1 MNAVSNIISND
12 TVEIWRKD
20 FPILDQKVN
29 GHELVYLDNA
39 ATTQKPNSV
48 IGTISRYYSEINS
61 NIHRGVHTL
70 SQLAT
75 DEYEDTRKKTQQFL
89 NAKNLNEIIFTR
101 GTTEAI
107 NLIVSSWGGTELN
120 AGDEVIISEMEHH
133 SNIVP
138 WQMICEKTGA
148 VLKVIPMNDDGELL
162 IDEYKKLINEKTKMV
177 AVVHVSN
184 ALGTINP
191 VKEII
196 KIAHDYDALV
206 LLDGAQAVAHLTVDV
221 QELDCDF
228 YVFSGHKL
236 YGPTG
241 IGVLY
246 GKESLLEKM
255 PPYQGGGDMIRM
267 VTFEK
272 TEYNELPYKFEAGTP
287 NIAGTIGLGSAI
299 DYVLGIGFDAIQ
311 SHENTLLEYAT
322 DQLQEIA
329 GFRAIGTAKEK
340 ASVLSFVIKGIHPH
354 DLGTILDTEGIATRT
369 GHHCAMPVMT
379 HFKLPATARAS
390 FALYNTKKEVDIL
403 KAGLTKTME
412 VMGV

>member
-12 TVEIWRKD
+12 TVENWRKD
-20 FPILDQKVN
+20 FPILDQKIN
-29 GHELVYLDNA
+29 GHDLVYLDNA

-48 IGTISRYYSEINS
+48 IETISRYYSEINS

-75 DEYEDTRKKTQQFL
+75 DEYEDTRKKAQQLL
-89 NAKNLNEIIFTR
+89 NAKSLSEIIFTR

-107 NLIVSSWGGTELN
+107 NLIVSSWGGSELK

-138 WQMICEKTGA
+138 WQMICERTGA
-148 VLKVIPMNDDGELL
+148 ILKVIPMNDDGELL

-196 KIAHDYDALV
+196 KIAHDHGALV
-206 LLDGAQAVAHLTVDV
+206 LLDGAQAVAHLAVDV

-228 YVFSGHKL
+228 YAFSGHKL

-246 GKESLLEKM
+246 GKQKLLEKM

-272 TEYNELPYKFEAGTP
+272 TEYNDLPYKFEAGTP
-287 NIAGTIGLGSAI
+287 NIAGTIGLGAAI
-299 DYVLGIGFDAIQ
+299 DYVSGIGFDAINA
-311 SHENTLLEYAT
+311 HENTLLEYAT
-322 DQLQEIA
+322 EQLQEIA

-369 GHHCAMPVMT
+369 GHHCAMPVMA

-390 FALYNTKKEVDIL
+390 FALYNTKQEVDIL
-403 KAGLTKTME
+403 KAGLIKTME

>member
-1 MNAVSNIISND
+1 MSAISSIIKDNVVD
-12 TVEIWRKD
+12 HWRKD

-29 GHELVYLDNA
+29 DKDLVYLDNA
-39 ATTQKPNSV
+39 ATTQKPLSV
-48 IGTISRYYSEINS
+48 IETISRYYSEINS

-75 DEYEDTRKKTQQFL
+75 DEYEETRKKVQQFI

-107 NLIVSSWGGTELN
+107 NLITRSWGEAELKP
-120 AGDEVIISEMEHH
+120 GDEVIISEMEHH

-148 VLKVIPMNDDGELL
+148 ILKVIPMNDDGELL
-162 IDEYKKLINEKTKMV
+162 VEEYKKLINEKTKMV

-196 KIAHDYDALV
+196 QIAHDYDALV
-206 LLDGAQAVAHLTVDV
+206 LLDGAQAVAHLPIDV

-228 YVFSGHKL
+228 YAFSGHKL

-246 GKESLLEKM
+246 GKENLLEKM
-255 PPYQGGGDMIRM
+255 PPYQGGGDMILM

-287 NIAGTIGLGSAI
+287 NIAGTIGLGAAI
-299 DYVLGIGFDAIQ
+299 DYVSEIGFEAIDA
-311 SHENTLLEYAT
+311 HEESLLQYAT
-322 DQLQEIA
+322 ASLQEIP

-340 ASVLSFVIKGIHPH
+340 ASVVSFVIDGIHPH
-354 DLGTILDTEGIATRT
+354 DLGTILDTEGVAIRT

-379 HFKLPATARAS
+379 HFKVPATARAS
-390 FALYNTKKEVDIL
+390 FALYNTRTEIDVL
-403 KAGLTKTME
+403 KAALIKTME
-412 VMGV
+412 IMGV